1 MGGEQ
6 RFDLSLPQIIGGALA
21 TMTAAVAASYLGV
34 AGTVIGAAV
43 MSVGST
49 VGGAVYTHYLKQTGS
64 RLPFLSRQEAGDDP
78 PKKVEGNGELA
89 TAALAT
95 VREAPARTHGEV
107 RARTHGEVSARP
119 SGGVSAAPYSAA
131 SSGETLAA
139 PYGETLA
146 ARSGE
151 TRAWRSGG
159 SAGADPDAPTSLM
172 PVAAAYEGA
181 GLRGGAG
188 AENGGPDGG
197 TGDTGALEDLVVV
210 DVDPATAEIPAAV
223 PGTAELSRITAE
235 LPAVV
240 SAAVSTAAAGTA
252 GPPGSTTVLPAA
264 SGHPGGG
271 GGPGRAR
278 VWMLAA
284 TAVITFAVSMGAIL
298 GFEKVTGQPVASTVK
313 GERSS
318 GTSFNP
324 GPVVRR
330 EEVPPARE
338 RAPRPSDSA
347 SETAPRTT
355 PEPTATPEPDR
366 TERPGTGATP
376 EPTAPVTPSQAP
388 TTNPTQVEPS
398 PEPTGNPTGS
408 QAPAE
413 TDAPAQ
419 EDVQDG
425 EAGQVAPAGE

>member
-49 VGGAVYTHYLKQTGS
+49 VGGAVYTHYLKRTGS
-64 RLPFLSRQEAGDDP
+64 HLPFLSRQEAGDDP

-95 VREAPARTHGEV
+95 VREAPAR
-107 RARTHGEVSARP
+107 P
-119 SGGVSAAPYSAA
+119 SGGVSAA

-139 PYGETLA
+139 PY
-146 ARSGE
+146 GE

-172 PVAAAYEGA
+172 PAVATYEGA

-188 AENGGPDGG
+188 TREETGGPDGD
-197 TGDTGALEDLVVV
+197 TGDVGALEDLVVV
-210 DVDPATAEIPAAV
+210 DVDPATAEIPAAA
-223 PGTAELSRITAE
+223 PDTAELSRITAE
-235 LPAVV
+235 LP
-240 SAAVSTAAAGTA
+240 AAVSTAAAGTA
-252 GPPGSTTVLPAA
+252 GPPGNTTVLPAVA
-264 SGHPGGG
+264 GHPGGD

-298 GFEKVTGQPVASTVK
+298 GFEKATGQPVASTVK

-338 RAPRPSDSA
+338 RAPRPSDSV

-355 PEPTATPEPDR
+355 PEPTATLEPDR
-366 TERPGTGATP
+366 TEQPGTGATP

-388 TTNPTQVEPS
+388 TTSPTQVEPS

-419 EDVQDG
+419 EDVQGG
-425 EAGQVAPAGE
+425 EVGQVAPAGE

>member
-95 VREAPARTHGEV
+95 VREAPARAHGE
-107 RARTHGEVSARP
+107 ALARP

-139 PYGETLA
+139 PYGETFGA
-146 ARSGE
+146 PYGE

-172 PVAAAYEGA
+172 PVAATYEGV

-188 AENGGPDGG
+188 TREETGDPDGG
-197 TGDTGALEDLVVV
+197 TGDAGALEDLVVV
-210 DVDPATAEIPAAV
+210 DVDPATAEIPAVA

-235 LPAVV
+235 LPAAV

-252 GPPGSTTVLPAA
+252 GPPGSTTVLPAVLPA
-264 SGHPGGG
+264 AAGHPGGD

-318 GTSFNP
+318 GTSLNP

-355 PEPTATPEPDR
+355 PEPTATLEPDR

-376 EPTAPVTPSQAP
+376 EPTAPVIPSQGP
-388 TTNPTQVEPS
+388 TTSPTQVEPS

-408 QAPAE
+408 PAPAE

>member
-49 VGGAVYTHYLKQTGS
+49 VGGAVYTHYLKRTGS

-95 VREAPARTHGEV
+95 VREAPARTHGE
-107 RARTHGEVSARP
+107 APGRP

-131 SSGETLAA
+131 S
-139 PYGETLA
+139 
-146 ARSGE
+146 SGE

-172 PVAAAYEGA
+172 PAVATYEGA

-188 AENGGPDGG
+188 TREETGGPDGDS
-197 TGDTGALEDLVVV
+197 GDVGALEDLVVV
-210 DVDPATAEIPAAV
+210 DVDPATAEIPAAA
-223 PGTAELSRITAE
+223 PDTAELSRITAE
-235 LPAVV
+235 LPA
-240 SAAVSTAAAGTA
+240 AVSTAATGTA
-252 GPPGSTTVLPAA
+252 GPPGSTTVLPAV
-264 SGHPGGG
+264 SGHPGGD

-298 GFEKVTGQPVASTVK
+298 GFEKATGQPVASTVK

-338 RAPRPSDSA
+338 RVPRPSDSA

-355 PEPTATPEPDR
+355 PEPTATLEPDR
-366 TERPGTGATP
+366 TEQPGTGATL

-388 TTNPTQVEPS
+388 TTSPTQVEPS

>member
-49 VGGAVYTHYLKQTGS
+49 VGGAVYTHYLKRTGS
-64 RLPFLSRQEAGDDP
+64 HLPFLSRQEAGDDP

-95 VREAPARTHGEV
+95 VREAPARTHG
-107 RARTHGEVSARP
+107 
-119 SGGVSAAPYSAA
+119 GVSAAPYSVAPG
-131 SSGETLAA
+131 GETFAA
-139 PYGETLA
+139 PYGETFA
-146 ARSGE
+146 ASSGE

-159 SAGADPDAPTSLM
+159 SAGADPDAPTSMM
-172 PVAAAYEGA
+172 PVVAAYEGT
-181 GLRGGAG
+181 GPRGGAG
-188 AENGGPDGG
+188 TREETGDPDGG
-197 TGDTGALEDLVVV
+197 TGDAGDAAALEDLVVL
-210 DVDPATAEIPAAV
+210 DVDPATAEIPAAA

-235 LPAVV
+235 LPAAV
-240 SAAVSTAAAGTA
+240 SVAVSTAAAGTA

-264 SGHPGGG
+264 GHPGDA

-278 VWMLAA
+278 IWMLAA
-284 TAVITFAVSMGAIL
+284 TAVITFAVSMGVIL
-298 GFEKVTGQPVASTVK
+298 GFEKATGQPVASTVK

-330 EEVPPARE
+330 EEAPPARE

-347 SETAPRTT
+347 SETAPQAT
-355 PEPTATPEPDR
+355 PEPTATLEPDR
-366 TERPGTGATP
+366 TEQPGSGATP
-376 EPTAPVTPSQAP
+376 EPTAPVTPSEAP
-388 TTNPTQVEPS
+388 ATSPTQVEPS
-398 PEPTGNPTGS
+398 PAPTGNPTGS
-408 QAPAE
+408 PAPAE

-419 EDVQDG
+419 EDVQNG